1 ERVAR
6 ERFPAE
12 MVALMAGAIGGLALG
27 LLAENKANWF
37 AQDERYNAIQE
48 AFVQALDD
56 HARRLGPEMAQWT
69 WGRSH
74 TIALRHALAG
84 RGDLSQLLS
93 RGGQPV
99 RGDGLTVC
107 NTGYDPNW
115 LAVIGANYRLIAD
128 LSTNPASLLA
138 VDAAGESGHPGSAHY

>member
-1 ERVAR
+1 
-6 ERFPAE
+6 
-12 MVALMAGAIGGLALG
+12 
-27 LLAENKANWF
+27 
-37 AQDERYNAIQE
+37 
-48 AFVQALDD
+48 
-56 HARRLGPEMAQWT
+56 MAQWT

-74 TIALRHALAG
+74 TIALRHALAQ
-84 RGDLSQLLS
+84 RGDLSPLLS

-128 LSTNPASLLA
+128 LSTNPPSLLA
-138 VDAAGESGHPGSAHY
+138 VDRLETTMPAPVRRAISKARVVRRG